1 LAHAALLAPRVM
13 VANDIAPKPLPGRE
27 DDTSKS
33 ITPCAC
39 SVSLRAASDKRA
51 RPQQMKAQGTIAVS
65 ERHDDGI
72 PSAFGADMAGM
83 PPFIAEVG
91 YIGDGLNRPDQNRLR
106 ARRLVRSGD
115 KVASN
120 GRRFQRGKQTRRLFR
135 VVQHVRPAQNRI

>member
-1 LAHAALLAPRVM
+1 M
-13 VANDIAPKPLPGRE
+13 
-27 DDTSKS
+27 
-33 ITPCAC
+33 
-39 SVSLRAASDKRA
+39 
-51 RPQQMKAQGTIAVS
+51 S
-65 ERHDDGI
+65 ERYDDGI

-120 GRRFQRGKQTRRLFR
+120 GTDAFSAVNRRAVFSGLSNIAGPRRIAFSDS
-135 VVQHVRPAQNRI
+135 PED